1 MPLAKGIEDFD
12 TGCAAPDVTALDFAN
27 LLAHRDPIL
36 GVYRADPSLL
46 TRPYTVAAGS
56 GGALRCA
63 PAEANGL
70 FAKLVGAGVP
80 WMAFQVDRYFPE
92 WSDVTFRSEAS
103 EPALIVLADKR
114 KDRTFWDGRNPLAY
128 GLIDLT
134 LYFVHLLNIYVPN
147 APVLKNVYAVN
158 VHEDAVGRQNETHA
172 RAAIEKAVQRFLPTP
187 GEDGSLRLRDI
198 VRLIKADLLRPA
210 PKLNR
215 GLAFEQECMN
225 RLNAAGFEVR
235 ATPRSGDF
243 GADIIARKDDL
254 SYAIQCKDTSK
265 PVGVK
270 AVQEAIAARTHYR
283 LDFAVVCAVAGFTDA
298 AVELAASAK
307 VIICNAEQLA
317 RRLDAV

>member
-12 TGCAAPDVTALDFAN
+12 AGRTAPDVTALDFAN
-27 LLAHRDPIL
+27 LLAHKDAIL
-36 GVYRADPSLL
+36 GIYRGDPSFL
-46 TRPYTVAAGS
+46 TRPYAVATGH

-63 PAEANGL
+63 PAQANAL
-70 FAKLVGAGVP
+70 FAKLIEAEVP

-92 WSDVTFRSEAS
+92 WSDVTFRSEAG
-103 EPALIVLADKR
+103 EPALVVLADRR

-158 VHEDAVGRQNETHA
+158 VHEDAIGRQNESHA
-172 RAAIEKAVQRFLPTP
+172 RAAVEKVVQRFLPAS
-187 GEDGSLRLRDI
+187 GDDGALRLRDL

-210 PKLNR
+210 PRLNR

-225 RLNAAGFEVR
+225 RLSAAGFEVR
-235 ATPRSGDF
+235 ATPASGDF
-243 GADIIARKDDL
+243 GADIIAQKDDL

-270 AVQEAIAARTHYR
+270 AVQEAIGARTHYK